1 MEKKNPTCKRNEPVM
16 CYQGSSITSLTLH
29 HLVICGLKFPQQGVK
44 PFISQIL
51 LGKIIGCGGEELLN
65 VG

>member
-1 MEKKNPTCKRNEPVM
+1 M
-16 CYQGSSITSLTLH
+16 CYQGSFITSLTLH